1 MAVDLW
7 CSLVLSYSEVKVLGR
22 GDCNSWDGVAGG
34 RKGQWTHAEP
44 WSRGYPKLRNR
55 QKKKSKERQQSL
67 GIVEDILSKGYFCC
81 VCQKL
86 VGTNF
91 VFGERM

>member
-44 WSRGYPKLRNR
+44 WSRGYPKL
-55 QKKKSKERQQSL
+55 
-67 GIVEDILSKGYFCC
+67 
-81 VCQKL
+81 
-86 VGTNF
+86 
-91 VFGERM
+91 